1 MKKKNEEQVKLPPIQ
16 NKKKGKDGGGKKK
29 EDYPEHVVIMDAED
43 INKAIEGKKNVLKL
57 SKRSRPSL
65 NLSVFNLDNQKK
77 LYNDCMRVYEHPDW
91 SKTYR
96 ILHQ

>member
-1 MKKKNEEQVKLPPIQ
+1 MKKENEEQVKLPPIQ

-65 NLSVFNLDNQKK
+65 NLSVFK
-77 LYNDCMRVYEHPDW
+77 LCSDCMRYYEHPDW

-96 ILHQ
+96 ILHR